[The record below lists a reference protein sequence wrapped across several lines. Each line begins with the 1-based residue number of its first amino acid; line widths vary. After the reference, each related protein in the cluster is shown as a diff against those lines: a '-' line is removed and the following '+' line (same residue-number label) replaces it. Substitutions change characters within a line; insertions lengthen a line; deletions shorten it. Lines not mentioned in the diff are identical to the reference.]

1 LYPEIEEVIARVWH
15 NSMRLPTEG
24 LGSGGY
30 LSSGKKRSFK
40 KKKAPSLKGEKA
52 RARDGILSS

>member
-1 LYPEIEEVIARVWH
+1 
-15 NSMRLPTEG
+15 MRLPTEG
-24 LGSGGY
+24 LGIGGY
-30 LSSGKKRSFK
+30 LSSGKKRSAK